1 MTSGLLFARI
11 DLRGL
16 SMEIWRSEPWT
27 RLSGQTDCGTSGD
40 MTDITRTQREFLS
53 SPVGNLAAMAARPRS
68 LAIGCIIAVS
78 ALGWIY
84 LAFVHASGTAL
95 LDAICTAT
103 GVSATTRDVTLVGA
117 MWIAMTFAMMLP
129 NAAPMVLTYSEI
141 ADTAARKSVG
151 VISPFVLVAGYAVVW
166 LGFAIVA
173 AVLQASFASTSLSP
187 APALVSAAA
196 FGVAGLYQFSSMKR
210 RLPPPMPCA
219 VPVFLVELADHDARR
234 VSPWRATGTVLP
246 WLLLGGDGVDARRRC
261 DEHIL
266 DGGARRVAYGR
277 TAGCRHVVDP
287 RGRRRFDRFRG
298 ISGNWCRSRTW
309 LRSGSSKVRWHF
321 LAVAPCFALA
331 CCRSANTPRPRSA
344 ARLGPASVSMRAIS
358 TRSISWRE
366 TRTDDGPAGH
376 HVARQLDSGAV
387 CR

>member
-1 MTSGLLFARI
+1 
-11 DLRGL
+11 
-16 SMEIWRSEPWT
+16 
-27 RLSGQTDCGTSGD
+27 

-53 SPVGNLAAMAARPRS
+53 SPIANLAAMAARPRS

-78 ALGWIY
+78 ALGWVY
-84 LAFVHASGTAL
+84 LAFAHASGTAL

-196 FGVAGLYQFSSMKR
+196 FGVAGLYQFSSMKDACLHQCR
-210 RLPPPMPCA
+210 APFPFFLSNWQTTTRG
-219 VPVFLVELADHDARR
+219 VF
-234 VSPWRATGTVLP
+234 
-246 WLLLGGDGVDARRRC
+246 
-261 DEHIL
+261 
-266 DGGARRVAYGR
+266 
-277 TAGCRHVVDP
+277 
-287 RGRRRFDRFRG
+287 
-298 ISGNWCRSRTW
+298 
-309 LRSGSSKVRWHF
+309 
-321 LAVAPCFALA
+321 
-331 CCRSANTPRPRSA
+331 
-344 ARLGPASVSMRAIS
+344 RLGVQQGLFCLGCCWAAMALMLVVGVMNIFWMAALGALLTAERLVAGTRLTRAVGVGLIGFGAYLA
-358 TRSISWRE
+358 I
-366 TRTDDGPAGH
+366 GAG
-376 HVARQLDSGAV
+376 AGLG
-387 CR
+387 